1 MADAPAHVV
10 TAVEG
15 RLAVITL
22 NRPEAINALTLPM
35 VRAIAAALDRW
46 EDDESI
52 AAVLIEGAGERG
64 LCAGGDIV
72 MFHASARADGEDA
85 RRFWRE
91 EYALNARIARYR
103 KPIVA
108 LMDGIVMGG
117 GVGLSGHASHRVATE
132 RLVWAMP
139 EVRIGFGP
147 DVGGTFLLS
156 RAPGEI
162 GVHLAL
168 TAARISAADAI
179 ACGFADALVS
189 SGLVAG
195 LRADLRE
202 GAVDDAIAAAVER
215 TGPPPAPTLVQE
227 RERIDDWYGRPS
239 VRDVVDAL
247 ARDERPEAR
256 VVAEAIAA
264 GSPLSLEVTLAAI
277 RRARALDSLEACLA
291 QEYRISCAFLGVP
304 DFVEGIRAAVI
315 DKDRHPRWSPP
326 TLQEIAPQDLEAF
339 FALSDDQRAA

>member
-1 MADAPAHVV
+1 MADAPGHVV

-15 RLAVITL
+15 RLAVVTL
-22 NRPEAINALTLPM
+22 NRLEAINALTLPM

-215 TGPPPAPTLVQE
+215 TGPPSAPTLVQE
-227 RERIDDWYGRPS
+227 RERIDDWYGRRS

-326 TLQEIAPQDLEAF
+326 TLQEIAPQDLETF

>member
-1 MADAPAHVV
+1 
-10 TAVEG
+10 
-15 RLAVITL
+15 
-22 NRPEAINALTLPM
+22 M
-35 VRAIAAALDRW
+35 VRTITDALDRW

-52 AAVLIEGAGERG
+52 AAVLIEGAGDRG

-72 MFHASARADGEDA
+72 MFHASARSGGEDA

-139 EVRIGFGP
+139 EVRIGFCP
-147 DVGGTFLLS
+147 DVGGTFLLA

-168 TAARISAADAI
+168 TATRISAADAI
-179 ACGFADALVS
+179 ACGFADAFVS
-189 SGLVAG
+189 SDLVAG
-195 LRADLRE
+195 LRAGLRK
-202 GAVDDAIAAAVER
+202 GAVDDAIADAVAR
-215 TGPPPAPTLVQE
+215 TGSPPAPTVIHE
-227 RERIDDWYGRPS
+227 RARIDDWYRRPS
-239 VRDVVDAL
+239 VREVADAL

-256 VVAEAIAA
+256 VVSDAIAA
-264 GSPLSLEVTLAAI
+264 ASPLSLEVTLAAI
-277 RRARALDSLEACLA
+277 RRARELDSLEACLA
-291 QEYRISCAFLGVP
+291 QEYRISCAFLEIP

-315 DKDRHPRWSPP
+315 DKDRRPRWSPA
-326 TLQEIAPQDLEAF
+326 TLREVAQPNLERF
-339 FALSDDQRAA
+339 FAPPGDRRAA